1 MFLIDEISEISEIRC
16 DSLRYDIEVEGN
28 HNFFADGIL
37 VHNCQNLVEEIASAK
52 ELGLEFEVTE
62 KLEGSSMTCYLRN
75 LEPDEQGNKQWE
87 FGVCSRNIDLK
98 KDPENSFWKVAIEND
113 IEGLMLTWGGDI
125 AIQGELIGPGIQGG
139 YYNNPK
145 LEIYVYDIY
154 DIKGGEY
161 FKPEDRR
168 RIIDEMGLNHVPVVA
183 THATLDTVDA
193 LLARAD
199 GLSALKETLRE
210 GLVYKQV
217 DGGMT
222 FKTVSN
228 AYLFKHGD

>member
-125 AIQGELIGPGIQGG
+125 AIQCELVGPGIQDNIYGLS
-139 YYNNPK
+139 K
-145 LEIYVYDIY
+145 LEFWVYDIY